1 MRYQYA
7 LTNRLGNRSS
17 NQDRCAIRHGEDRAL
32 LVVADGMGGH
42 ARGDL
47 AAQTAV
53 DTLSRLFREQDG
65 PIPAPRAFL
74 DRALARAHEQV
85 VRVGMAQ
92 QPPIEPRTTCVVCLV
107 QGRSAWWAHVGDS
120 RLYLLRD
127 GHCLLRTRDHA
138 YVDELV
144 QSGEISEDE
153 ARHHPMRNS
162 VSQCLGGR
170 SSLPEASFGQI
181 EELHPNDCLLLCSDG
196 LWSALPENL
205 LETLQEKPDLNRA
218 LEQLAEDA
226 ERASYPRSDNISA
239 VVLRWLEHKAV
250 QPDVAPT
257 LAQAA
262 PRDALDAAIDEIQR
276 AIDEYGSELE
286 PGRK

>member
-7 LTNRLGNRSS
+7 LTNRLGNRAS
-17 NQDRCAIRHGEDRAL
+17 NQDRCAIRHDEDRAL

-53 DTLSRLFREQDG
+53 ETLGRLFREQEG
-65 PIPAPRAFL
+65 PIPNPRAFL

-85 VRVGMAQ
+85 VRVGQAQ
-92 QPPIEPRTTCVVCLV
+92 EPAIEPRTTCVVCLV

-127 GHCLLRTRDHA
+127 GMRLLRTQDHA
-138 YVDELV
+138 YVEELL
-144 QSGEISEDE
+144 QRGEISEAE

-162 VSQCLGGR
+162 VSQCLGG
-170 SSLPEASFGQI
+170 SCSLPEASFGEI
-181 EELHPNDCLLLCSDG
+181 EELHRNDCLLLCSDG

-205 LETLQEKPDLNRA
+205 LQTLYDKPDLNRA
-218 LEQLAEDA
+218 LEKLAEDA

-239 VVLRWLEHKAV
+239 VALRWLDHQVV
-250 QPDVAPT
+250 QPDPAQPAVATIPADP
-257 LAQAA
+257 LV
-262 PRDALDAAIDEIQR
+262 AAIDEIQR
-276 AIDEYGSELE
+276 AIAEYGSELD

>member
-7 LTNRLGNRSS
+7 LTNRLGNRAS
-17 NQDRCAIRHGEDRAL
+17 NQDRCAIRHGEDHVL

-53 DTLSRLFREQDG
+53 ETLGRLFREHDG
-65 PIPAPRAFL
+65 PFADPAAFL
-74 DRALARAHEQV
+74 GRALARAHEQV
-85 VRVGMAQ
+85 VRVGQAQ

-127 GHCLLRTRDHA
+127 GQRLLRTIDHA
-138 YVDELV
+138 FVEELL
-144 QSGEISEDE
+144 QRGEISADE

-181 EELHPNDCLLLCSDG
+181 EELHRNDCLLLCSDG
-196 LWSALPENL
+196 LWSALPEQL
-205 LETLQEKPDLNRA
+205 LLTLYDKPDLNRA
-218 LEQLAEDA
+218 LEKLAEDA

-239 VVLRWLEHKAV
+239 VALRWLEHKLE
-250 QPDVAPT
+250 QP
-257 LAQAA
+257 AA
-262 PRDALDAAIDEIQR
+262 TPVETARRSLDPLDAAIDEIQR
-276 AIDEYGSELE
+276 AITEYGSELDS
-286 PGRK
+286 GRK